1 MKRRY
6 PHLPLDVK
14 RRLRR
19 VDAALYTLFVMM
31 VVLTVV
37 LLYEIHTHGMVR
49 TLEPVRAGSH
59 SRLVDQSEGTPSLL
73 TINLPGGETI

>member
-6 PHLPLDVK
+6 PHLPFDVK

-31 VVLTVV
+31 VVLTIL
-37 LLYEIHTHGMVR
+37 LLYEMHTHGMR
-49 TLEPVRAGSH
+49 RDLEPVRAGSH
-59 SRLVDQSEGTPSLL
+59 SRQVDEPTHHLC
-73 TINLPGGETI
+73 